1 MLVNTNICFLLQE
14 ETGSLGSLGRYM
26 GHAYTRRV
34 LANTEAMTVSYHYP
48 ENLQKCLSAI
58 TIMYN
63 VHVQ

>member
-1 MLVNTNICFLLQE
+1 MLVNANICFLLQE
-14 ETGSLGSLGRYM
+14 ETGSLSTRYM

-34 LANTEAMTVSYHYP
+34 LANTEAMTVSYDYP
-48 ENLQKCLSAI
+48 ENVQKCLSAI

>member
-14 ETGSLGSLGRYM
+14 ETPGSLSTRYM

-34 LANTEAMTVSYHYP
+34 LANTEAMNVSYDYP
-48 ENLQKCLSAI
+48 ENVQKRLSAI
-58 TIMYN
+58 TITYN